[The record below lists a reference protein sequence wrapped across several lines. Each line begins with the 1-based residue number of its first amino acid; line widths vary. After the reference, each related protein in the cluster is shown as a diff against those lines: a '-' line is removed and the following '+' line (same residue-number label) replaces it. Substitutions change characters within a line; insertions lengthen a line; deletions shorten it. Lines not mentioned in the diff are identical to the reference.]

1 MKKLAVLFSVI
12 FIFSILL
19 FLMGCTG
26 TFGTPVSGNE
36 HLENQS
42 FDYVGFNKLE
52 ISHAFV
58 VELTKSDSFSI
69 RINADSNLFEYMDIR
84 KVGDTLYVGLQ
95 KNHAYFNTTQRAYIT
110 MPDIR
115 GLVASGAS
123 MIDINGFS
131 STNDLRLEASGAS
144 QIELIDIKAGDTNI
158 EVSGASRI
166 FGELLMQ
173 SGNYEVSGASTLEL
187 EGTAE
192 NIKAD
197 ISGASSGKLEAFS
210 IVDADM
216 TISGASNAT
225 INLSG
230 RLDANVSGASRL
242 YYMGNP
248 TLGNIDVTGASTFH
262 KKE

>member
-1 MKKLAVLFSVI
+1 MKQFTIILALI
-12 FIFSILL
+12 IALSIT
-19 FLMGCTG
+19 GCTG
-26 TFGTPVSGNE
+26 TLGTPVSGNG
-36 HLENQS
+36 HLENQA
-42 FDYVGFNKLE
+42 FDFVGFNKLE

-58 VELTKSDSFSI
+58 VEITRSDSFSI
-69 RINADSNLFEYMDIR
+69 RITADSNLFEYMDI
-84 KVGDTLYVGLQ
+84 KKLGTTLYVGLQ
-95 KNHAYFNTTQRAYIT
+95 KNHTYFDTTQRAYIT

-123 MIDINGFS
+123 RVDMTDFN
-131 STNDLRLEASGAS
+131 STNDLKLEASGAS
-144 QIELIDIKAGDTNI
+144 QLELIDIEAGDTNI

-166 FGELLMQ
+166 FGKLLMQ
-173 SGNYEVSGASTLEL
+173 SGNFNVSGASTLEL

-210 IVDADM
+210 IVDANM
-216 TISGASNAT
+216 AVSGTSNAT

-230 RLDANVSGASRL
+230 RLDADVSGASRL

-248 TLGNIDVTGASTFH
+248 TLGDIEVTGASTFH
-262 KKE
+262 RKE